1 MHTPSDADLMRFI
14 AGDCSSAEA
23 RRIDEWL
30 SESSA
35 NETRAHA
42 LRAIWS
48 VPRPI
53 PAVDVDVDALW
64 TRLRTRM
71 ESREARPVIDFAPR
85 TENRLWAFATRYRR
99 AAAIAAAFLVAIASG
114 SAIRQIQR
122 DARVSLRKAPAA
134 REYFTGRGER
144 ATIQLSDGSHIT
156 LAPLTR
162 VRILPGFGVRTR
174 ELVVDGEAILDVVH
188 DESRPFRVHAG
199 SAVAEDIGTRFVI
212 RAYAGDSAVTVAVAE
227 GAVSLGRTRDTTVAA
242 FSQSAEGVVVRA
254 GEFGQLGGG
263 GQVTMRHEVHL
274 ADRFGWASGSLS
286 FDDTSLDEVSRT
298 LERWYDVKVVVGDS
312 TMRARRLT
320 GRFQGQSPH
329 EILGAIA
336 ITLDAELEWRGGM
349 VTISPRR

>member
-1 MHTPSDADLMRFI
+1 MHTPSDADLMRFV
-14 AGDCSSAEA
+14 AGGCSSAEA

-35 NETRAHA
+35 NETRADA

-53 PAVDVDVDALW
+53 PAVDVDALW
-64 TRLRTRM
+64 SGLRTKM

-85 TENRLWAFATRYRR
+85 TESRLWALAIRHRR
-99 AAAIAAAFLVAIASG
+99 SGAIAAAFLVAIASG

-122 DARVSLRKAPAA
+122 DARAALRKAPVA
-134 REYFTGRGER
+134 REYSTGRGER

-174 ELVVDGEAILDVVH
+174 EVVVDGEAILDVVH

-227 GAVSLGRTRDTTVAA
+227 GAVSLGRRRDTTVSAVT
-242 FSQSAEGVVVRA
+242 QSAEGVVVRA

-263 GQVTMRHEVHL
+263 GQVTMRHETHL
-274 ADRFGWASGSLS
+274 ADRFGWADGTLS
-286 FDDTSLDEVSRT
+286 FDDASLEEVRRT
-298 LERWYDVKVVVGDS
+298 LERWYDVKVFVSDS
-312 TMRARRLT
+312 TMGVRRLT

-329 EILGAIA
+329 EVLGAIA
-336 ITLDAELEWRGGM
+336 ITLGAELEWRGGV